1 MYYYFIRC
9 LLPIVTVVASAPA
22 LRAAPAPVT
31 LTETADSYTLAND
44 VVTAK
49 ISKRSAGL
57 ASLRYKDI
65 ELLNPGRGNAGYWS
79 HSPGGQAVAAI
90 TIDPKSNNGDRAE
103 VSVKAIAKG
112 QPVGSGPGGSAIC
125 DVE

>member
-1 MYYYFIRC
+1 MCFNFTSW
-9 LLPIVTVVASAPA
+9 LLPVTALLAAAASP
-22 LRAAPAPVT
+22 LFAAPAPVT
-31 LTETADSYTLAND
+31 LTEAPDAYTLAND

-79 HSPGGQAVAAI
+79 HSPGGGQAVAAV
-90 TIDPKSNNGDRAE
+90 TIDPKSNNGGRAE
-103 VSVKAIAKG
+103 VSIT
-112 QPVGSGPGGSAIC
+112 
-125 DVE
+125 